1 MKDKEKEFTDSLHLL
16 TKQFKV
22 TMYAMEKYAS
32 DLKAENL
39 IMSEE
44 DTQKRY
50 ILVKCLVQQINN
62 SASNLIGAYVLLD
75 EIRKI

>member
-1 MKDKEKEFTDSLHLL
+1 MTEKEKDFVESLHLL
-16 TKQFKV
+16 TKQFKA
-22 TMYAMEKYAS
+22 TMLTVEKYAS
-32 DLKAENL
+32 DIKAENL
-39 IMSEE
+39 IMSED

-50 ILVKCLVQQINN
+50 ILVKCLVQQLNN